1 MNKVAIADAY
11 DYEIESV
18 KYAMAE
24 LFESLG
30 LDDSNPLKDVVTPG
44 DTVFIKPNWVASRW
58 RESCAHRDSLYS
70 VITHPSVI
78 EAMADYVNI
87 ALQGQDHHWRQS
99 LH

>member
-58 RESCAHRDSLYS
+58 RRRHGRIRMIMSISRCRAKARSSLEIILLS
-70 VITHPSVI
+70 TPISR
-78 EAMADYVNI
+78 N
-87 ALQGQDHHWRQS
+87 
-99 LH
+99 

>member
-30 LDDSNPLKDVVTPG
+30 LDDSNPLKDVVTP
-44 DTVFIKPNWVASRW
+44 
-58 RESCAHRDSLYS
+58 
-70 VITHPSVI
+70 
-78 EAMADYVNI
+78 
-87 ALQGQDHHWRQS
+87 
-99 LH
+99 